1 MLVTSG
7 ISIKIG
13 TYLELGMRVLTFSKT
28 LEAYGDTLDGLVSA
42 VDTPEE
48 FASTLISMLTDQ
60 DGTAPCRQDVV
71 PHLQARMRN
80 DALLDYLRAD

>member
-1 MLVTSG
+1 MSALIDVENLTLQFRTDEGLVT
-7 ISIKIG
+7 
-13 TYLELGMRVLTFSKT
+13 
-28 LEAYGDTLDGLVSA
+28 A

-48 FASTLISMLTDQ
+48 FASTLIAMLSDQ

-71 PHLQARMRN
+71 SDLQARMSN